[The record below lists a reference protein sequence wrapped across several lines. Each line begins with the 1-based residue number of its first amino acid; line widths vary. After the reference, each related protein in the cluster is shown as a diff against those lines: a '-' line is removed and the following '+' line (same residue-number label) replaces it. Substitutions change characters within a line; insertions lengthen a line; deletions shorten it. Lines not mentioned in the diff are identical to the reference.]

1 VPSGLSILLAPFGS
15 EGDVR
20 PLLWL
25 AEGLAARGH
34 RITFLITPYY
44 GELVAARGWRW
55 LPLGT
60 AEGFAATMRD
70 PRLWQPRHGSELV
83 LREMLGSLP
92 RCQAALDGAGGRFDL
107 VIGTTLAAGVFTWA
121 EKNGVPRLMT
131 HLQPMCLR
139 SMGDCPVFLEG
150 WEWLS
155 AAPAFVKRGAFWLI
169 DQALI
174 RLLLPPLNAHRATL
188 GLRPLRRMEEAWHG
202 ADGVAALFPA
212 WYAPFQPD
220 WPGHLRQFGFPFS
233 PSDTGSAAPLSA
245 ELETFLAAG
254 EPPIL
259 WTHGSA
265 NLHTEKFAAGAQ
277 SATKEL
283 GARGLLVGPAF
294 QNEPAT
300 AARDFMALKHAP
312 FEQVF
317 SRCRAVVHH
326 GGIGTLT
333 KALAAGVPQLI
344 IPRSHDQPDNARR
357 LERMG
362 VGASLRYRDFSG
374 AAAAARLRGLLES
387 PAVQTACEVYQ
398 KKLLAD
404 DPRPALCA
412 WAEELAGR

>member
-188 GLRPLRRMEEAWHG
+188 GLRRCSPPGMRLSSRTGRGTCGNSDFRFRPRILVRRRHCPLNWKHFLPPASRPFCGRMAPLICIRKNLPPARSLRR
-202 ADGVAALFPA
+202 
-212 WYAPFQPD
+212 
-220 WPGHLRQFGFPFS
+220 RS
-233 PSDTGSAAPLSA
+233 SA
-245 ELETFLAAG
+245 
-254 EPPIL
+254 
-259 WTHGSA
+259 
-265 NLHTEKFAAGAQ
+265 
-277 SATKEL
+277 
-283 GARGLLVGPAF
+283 
-294 QNEPAT
+294 
-300 AARDFMALKHAP
+300 
-312 FEQVF
+312 
-317 SRCRAVVHH
+317 RAVCW
-326 GGIGTLT
+326 
-333 KALAAGVPQLI
+333 
-344 IPRSHDQPDNARR
+344 SARR
-357 LERMG
+357 FRT
-362 VGASLRYRDFSG
+362 SLQ
-374 AAAAARLRGLLES
+374 
-387 PAVQTACEVYQ
+387 P
-398 KKLLAD
+398 
-404 DPRPALCA
+404 PREIS
-412 WAEELAGR
+412 WH